1 MKVELFAAITEI
13 VRKHFA
19 NVEKTKQY
27 QPFAATRIGPVGIV
41 TMDAVGHDMV
51 EGVLKDIEDEI
62 RILPEMQKVTE
73 PGITMTARLPGTR
86 TNSKVK
92 VWVHGDY
99 GDAQVDGAIDGLR
112 RWQEELGPGE
122 ELDIKY
128 ELWEIGTL
136 SCARGVERNFK
147 LRRNSDLPSRDELR
161 LKTCAEI
168 EAELDRK
175 HGKPK
180 CRCVHK

>member
-51 EGVLKDIEDEI
+51 EGVLKDIAEEL
-62 RILPEMQKVTE
+62 RMLPDIKKVCE
-73 PGITMTARLPGTR
+73 PGIRMTAHLPGTR
-86 TNSKVK
+86 TDGRMWIVC
-92 VWVHGDY
+92 DY
-99 GDAQVDGAIDGLR
+99 GDEQVDSAIDVLR
-112 RWQEELGPGE
+112 RWQEELGPDE
-122 ELDIKY
+122 ELDVHY

-136 SCARGVERNFK
+136 SCAMGVERDFK
-147 LRRNSDLPSRDELR
+147 LRRLGALPSKDKLR

-168 EAELDRK
+168 EAALDRK
-175 HGKPK
+175 HGKTK
-180 CRCVHK
+180 